1 MPGHF
6 TRRGYTNLQVMVSE
20 LVTDLKASGF
30 TLLNAYQA
38 TATGDPIFGANSA
51 PSHSATTSFYVLAP
65 GKTVDPLAL
74 DTGQDADPNYS
85 RRQPWR
91 LVIHAFDAPGADE
104 EDPNKNL
111 DFIRIWV
118 CTPNQ
123 IITNASGEIRVAEYE
138 DGKQSGFLAPNNIA
152 VSSTSSGGGTTSKRA
167 AFFARKNENIDG
179 LRWSCFQSELA
190 DQQAVPLTY
199 SLSVTDHGIMFTM
212 WAENYDGAGDCFN
225 WFVVQRFVKDDGSIL
240 LDQKSPLVCVF
251 SQNGGGAADANTV
264 VPEGIMYFFVSEEDI
279 NAPTIPVS
287 AVSLTPDSFPFIN
300 PIQQVGV
307 MTNRNYIMH
316 FPKGI
321 NTQRH
326 YYPYALDLMAYASAD
341 VISHNSTQAITL
353 YGQPRQYIAL
363 NANSLN
369 NKGMRPLMIKQGS
382 GIN

>member
-38 TATGDPIFGANSA
+38 TASGDPIFGANSA
-51 PSHSATTSFYVLAP
+51 PSHSATTSYYVLAP

-91 LVIHAFDAPGADE
+91 LVIHAFDAAGTNED
-104 EDPNKNL
+104 DPNKNL
-111 DFIRIWV
+111 DFLRVWV

-123 IITNASGEIRVAEYE
+123 IITNVSGELRVAEYAA
-138 DGKQSGFLAPNNIA
+138 GKQSGFLAPANIA
-152 VSSTSSGGGTTSKRA
+152 EQTAEGSTVPKKA
-167 AFFARKNENIDG
+167 AFFARKHASILG
-179 LRWSCFQSELA
+179 TRWSCFQSDLA

-199 SLSVTDHGIMFTM
+199 SVSITDHGIMFSM

-225 WFVVQRFVKDDGSIL
+225 WFVVQRFVKDDGTIL

-264 VPEGIMYFFVSEEDI
+264 VPDGIMYFFVSEEDI
-279 NAPTIPVS
+279 NAPTSPIS
-287 AVSLTPDSFPFIN
+287 AVALTPDSFPFIN

-341 VISHNSTQAITL
+341 VISHNSTQSITL
-353 YGQPRQYIAL
+353 YGQARAYIAL